1 METILPGA
9 PPGRVQRYLDNV
21 AAGQGQLLLLLQTK
35 ECLRQDEEAESEKM
49 EEFLKKRCEAQG
61 GMYYPPDSKG
71 NRSESAYAGSAQL
84 GVMTP
89 EAIATCAE
97 RSSRQVGSVNT
108 MTKNILVGEWR

>member
-9 PPGRVQRYLDNV
+9 PPGSVQRYLDNV

-61 GMYYPPDSKG
+61 GTYYPLDSEG
-71 NRSESAYAGSAQL
+71 NRSESAYAGAAQL
-84 GVMTP
+84 GVMTSQKDLADKSAP
-89 EAIATCAE
+89 
-97 RSSRQVGSVNT
+97 
-108 MTKNILVGEWR
+108 